1 MKSFD
6 TSLYLV
12 TDRSGMGDCE
22 FESKIRSAVEGGCT
36 MVQLREKNINSYLMY
51 QRALSIKKI
60 TDEYHIPL
68 IINDRLDIM
77 LAVGADGVHLGQQD
91 IPVKI
96 VRRLIGKDKI
106 IGVSAHC
113 PEEAEKAG
121 EAGEAGGRGET
132 EPAKAAAAK
141 GNVIAYGA
149 VVFDGEPAYDAIE
162 GAWLTDGEYVVLH
175 RMAVADGEKGR
186 GVATEFMR
194 RVEAMAHGRGT
205 GSMRV
210 DTNFDNRYM
219 LRMLGRLGFV
229 YCGKVRY
236 RSGERLAFEKPLGT

>member
-6 TSLYLV
+6 ASLYLV

-60 TDEYHIPL
+60 TDEYHVPL

-77 LAVGADGVHLGQQD
+77 LAVGADGVHLGRQD

-96 VRRLIGKDKI
+96 ARKLIGKDKI

-113 PEEAEKAG
+113 IEEAEKAERDG
-121 EAGEAGGRGET
+121 ADYLGVGAIFPTTTKKDIIITPVNVLREIKETVSVPVVAIGGINQNNINT
-132 EPAKAAAAK
+132 LK
-141 GNVIAYGA
+141 GSHVDGVAVIS
-149 VVFDGEPAYDAIE
+149 AIMKSQ
-162 GAWLTDGEYVVLH
+162 DPKSS
-175 RMAVADGEKGR
+175 AVALKAS
-186 GVATEFMR
+186 VF
-194 RVEAMAHGRGT
+194 
-205 GSMRV
+205 
-210 DTNFDNRYM
+210 
-219 LRMLGRLGFV
+219 LL
-229 YCGKVRY
+229 
-236 RSGERLAFEKPLGT
+236 

>member
-12 TDRSGMGDCE
+12 TDRSSMGDCE

-60 TDEYHIPL
+60 TAEYHIPL

-113 PEEAEKAG
+113 LEEAEKAERDG
-121 EAGEAGGRGET
+121 ADYLGVGAIFPTETKKDIIITPVDVLREIKETVSVPVVAIGGINQNNIKT
-132 EPAKAAAAK
+132 LK
-141 GNVIAYGA
+141 GSHVDGVAVIS
-149 VVFDGEPAYDAIE
+149 AIMKSKDPK
-162 GAWLTDGEYVVLH
+162 GS
-175 RMAVADGEKGR
+175 AVALKAS
-186 GVATEFMR
+186 VF
-194 RVEAMAHGRGT
+194 
-205 GSMRV
+205 
-210 DTNFDNRYM
+210 
-219 LRMLGRLGFV
+219 LL
-229 YCGKVRY
+229 
-236 RSGERLAFEKPLGT
+236 

>member
-36 MVQLREKNINSYLMY
+36 MVQLREKNVNSYLIY

-113 PEEAEKAG
+113 PEEAEKAEQDG
-121 EAGEAGGRGET
+121 ADYLVVGAIFPTETKKDIIITPVNVLREIKETVSVPVVAIGGINQNNINT
-132 EPAKAAAAK
+132 LK
-141 GNVIAYGA
+141 GSHVDGVAVIS
-149 VVFDGEPAYDAIE
+149 AIMKSK
-162 GAWLTDGEYVVLH
+162 DPKSS
-175 RMAVADGEKGR
+175 AVALKAS
-186 GVATEFMR
+186 VF
-194 RVEAMAHGRGT
+194 
-205 GSMRV
+205 
-210 DTNFDNRYM
+210 
-219 LRMLGRLGFV
+219 LL
-229 YCGKVRY
+229 
-236 RSGERLAFEKPLGT
+236 

>member
-60 TDEYHIPL
+60 TDEYHVPL

-77 LAVGADGVHLGQQD
+77 LAVGADGVHLGRQD

-96 VRRLIGKDKI
+96 ARKLIGKDKI

-113 PEEAEKAG
+113 IEEAEKAERDG
-121 EAGEAGGRGET
+121 ADYLGVGAIFPTTTKKDIIITPVNVLREIKETVSVPVVAIGGINQNNIKT
-132 EPAKAAAAK
+132 LK
-141 GNVIAYGA
+141 GSHVDGVAVIS
-149 VVFDGEPAYDAIE
+149 AIMKSK
-162 GAWLTDGEYVVLH
+162 DPKSS
-175 RMAVADGEKGR
+175 AVALKAS
-186 GVATEFMR
+186 VF
-194 RVEAMAHGRGT
+194 
-205 GSMRV
+205 
-210 DTNFDNRYM
+210 
-219 LRMLGRLGFV
+219 LL
-229 YCGKVRY
+229 
-236 RSGERLAFEKPLGT
+236 

>member
-113 PEEAEKAG
+113 IEEAEKAERDG
-121 EAGEAGGRGET
+121 ADYLGVGAIFPTTTKKDIIITPVNMLREIKETVSVPVVAIGGINQNNINT
-132 EPAKAAAAK
+132 LK
-141 GNVIAYGA
+141 GSHVDGVAVIS
-149 VVFDGEPAYDAIE
+149 AIMKSKDPK
-162 GAWLTDGEYVVLH
+162 GS
-175 RMAVADGEKGR
+175 AVALKAS
-186 GVATEFMR
+186 VF
-194 RVEAMAHGRGT
+194 
-205 GSMRV
+205 
-210 DTNFDNRYM
+210 
-219 LRMLGRLGFV
+219 LL
-229 YCGKVRY
+229 
-236 RSGERLAFEKPLGT
+236 

>member
-12 TDRSGMGDCE
+12 TDRSSMGDCE

-60 TDEYHIPL
+60 TDEYHVPL

-113 PEEAEKAG
+113 PEEAEKAERDG
-121 EAGEAGGRGET
+121 ADYLGVGAIFPTTTKKDIIITPVDVLRKIKETVSVPVVAIGGINQNNINT
-132 EPAKAAAAK
+132 LK
-141 GNVIAYGA
+141 GSHVDGVAVIS
-149 VVFDGEPAYDAIE
+149 AIMKSK
-162 GAWLTDGEYVVLH
+162 DPKSS
-175 RMAVADGEKGR
+175 AVALKAS
-186 GVATEFMR
+186 VF
-194 RVEAMAHGRGT
+194 
-205 GSMRV
+205 
-210 DTNFDNRYM
+210 
-219 LRMLGRLGFV
+219 LL
-229 YCGKVRY
+229 
-236 RSGERLAFEKPLGT
+236 

>member
-12 TDRSGMGDCE
+12 TDRSGMGGCE

-113 PEEAEKAG
+113 PEEAEKAERDG
-121 EAGEAGGRGET
+121 ADYLGVGAIFPTTTKKDIIITPVDVLRKIKETVSVPVVAIGGINQNNINT
-132 EPAKAAAAK
+132 LK
-141 GNVIAYGA
+141 GSHVDGVAVIS
-149 VVFDGEPAYDAIE
+149 AIMKSK
-162 GAWLTDGEYVVLH
+162 DPKSS
-175 RMAVADGEKGR
+175 AVALKAS
-186 GVATEFMR
+186 VF
-194 RVEAMAHGRGT
+194 
-205 GSMRV
+205 
-210 DTNFDNRYM
+210 
-219 LRMLGRLGFV
+219 LL
-229 YCGKVRY
+229 
-236 RSGERLAFEKPLGT
+236 

>member
-12 TDRSGMGDCE
+12 TDRSSMGDCE

-51 QRALSIKKI
+51 QRALSIKKV

-113 PEEAEKAG
+113 PEEAEKAERDG
-121 EAGEAGGRGET
+121 ADYLGVGAIFPTETKKDIIITPVDVLREIKETVSVPVVAIGGINQNNINT
-132 EPAKAAAAK
+132 LK
-141 GNVIAYGA
+141 GSHVDGVAVIS
-149 VVFDGEPAYDAIE
+149 AIMKSKDPK
-162 GAWLTDGEYVVLH
+162 GS
-175 RMAVADGEKGR
+175 AVALKAS
-186 GVATEFMR
+186 VF
-194 RVEAMAHGRGT
+194 
-205 GSMRV
+205 
-210 DTNFDNRYM
+210 
-219 LRMLGRLGFV
+219 LL
-229 YCGKVRY
+229 
-236 RSGERLAFEKPLGT
+236 

>member
-77 LAVGADGVHLGQQD
+77 LAVGADGIHLGQQD

-96 VRRLIGKDKI
+96 ARKLIGKDKI

-113 PEEAEKAG
+113 TEEAEKAERDG
-121 EAGEAGGRGET
+121 ADYLGVGAIFPTTTKKDIIITPVNVLREIKETVSVPVVAIGGINQNNINTLKGSHVDGVAVISAIMKSKD
-132 EPAKAAAAK
+132 PKGSAAALKAS
-141 GNVIAYGA
+141 
-149 VVFDGEPAYDAIE
+149 VF
-162 GAWLTDGEYVVLH
+162 LL
-175 RMAVADGEKGR
+175 
-186 GVATEFMR
+186 
-194 RVEAMAHGRGT
+194 
-205 GSMRV
+205 
-210 DTNFDNRYM
+210 
-219 LRMLGRLGFV
+219 
-229 YCGKVRY
+229 
-236 RSGERLAFEKPLGT
+236 

>member
-36 MVQLREKNINSYLMY
+36 MVQLREKNVNSYLIY

-96 VRRLIGKDKI
+96 VRKLIGKDKI

-113 PEEAEKAG
+113 PEEAEKAEQDG
-121 EAGEAGGRGET
+121 ADYLGVGAIFPTETKKDIIITPVDVLRKIKETVSVPVVAIGGINQNNINT
-132 EPAKAAAAK
+132 LK
-141 GNVIAYGA
+141 GSHVDGVAVIS
-149 VVFDGEPAYDAIE
+149 AIMKSK
-162 GAWLTDGEYVVLH
+162 DPKSS
-175 RMAVADGEKGR
+175 AVALKAS
-186 GVATEFMR
+186 VF
-194 RVEAMAHGRGT
+194 
-205 GSMRV
+205 
-210 DTNFDNRYM
+210 
-219 LRMLGRLGFV
+219 LL
-229 YCGKVRY
+229 
-236 RSGERLAFEKPLGT
+236 

>member
-96 VRRLIGKDKI
+96 ARKLIGKDKI

-113 PEEAEKAG
+113 IEEAEKAERDG
-121 EAGEAGGRGET
+121 ADYLGVGAIFPTTTKKDIIITPVDVLRKIKETVSVPVVAIGGINQNNINT
-132 EPAKAAAAK
+132 LK
-141 GNVIAYGA
+141 GSHVDGVAVIS
-149 VVFDGEPAYDAIE
+149 AIMKSK
-162 GAWLTDGEYVVLH
+162 DPKSS
-175 RMAVADGEKGR
+175 AVALKAS
-186 GVATEFMR
+186 VF
-194 RVEAMAHGRGT
+194 
-205 GSMRV
+205 
-210 DTNFDNRYM
+210 
-219 LRMLGRLGFV
+219 LL
-229 YCGKVRY
+229 
-236 RSGERLAFEKPLGT
+236 

>member
-113 PEEAEKAG
+113 PEEAEKAERDG
-121 EAGEAGGRGET
+121 ADYLGVGAIFPTETKKDIIITPVDVLREIKATVSVPVVAIGGINQNNINT
-132 EPAKAAAAK
+132 LK
-141 GNVIAYGA
+141 GSHVDGVAVIS
-149 VVFDGEPAYDAIE
+149 AIMKSKDPK
-162 GAWLTDGEYVVLH
+162 GS
-175 RMAVADGEKGR
+175 AVALKAS
-186 GVATEFMR
+186 VF
-194 RVEAMAHGRGT
+194 
-205 GSMRV
+205 
-210 DTNFDNRYM
+210 
-219 LRMLGRLGFV
+219 LL
-229 YCGKVRY
+229 
-236 RSGERLAFEKPLGT
+236 

>member
-36 MVQLREKNINSYLMY
+36 MVQLREKNVNSYLIY

-113 PEEAEKAG
+113 IEEAEKAERDG
-121 EAGEAGGRGET
+121 ADYLGVGAIFPTTTKKDIIITPVNVLREIKETVSVPVVAIGGINQNNINT
-132 EPAKAAAAK
+132 LK
-141 GNVIAYGA
+141 GSHVDGVAVIS
-149 VVFDGEPAYDAIE
+149 AIMKSKDPK
-162 GAWLTDGEYVVLH
+162 GS
-175 RMAVADGEKGR
+175 AVALKAL
-186 GVATEFMR
+186 VF
-194 RVEAMAHGRGT
+194 
-205 GSMRV
+205 
-210 DTNFDNRYM
+210 
-219 LRMLGRLGFV
+219 LL
-229 YCGKVRY
+229 
-236 RSGERLAFEKPLGT
+236 

>member
-60 TDEYHIPL
+60 TDEYHVPL

-96 VRRLIGKDKI
+96 ARKLIGKDKI

-113 PEEAEKAG
+113 IEEAEKAERDG
-121 EAGEAGGRGET
+121 ADYLGVGAIFPTTTKKDIIITPVNVLREIKETVSVPVVAIGGINQNNINT
-132 EPAKAAAAK
+132 LK
-141 GNVIAYGA
+141 GSHVDGVAVIS
-149 VVFDGEPAYDAIE
+149 AIMKSK
-162 GAWLTDGEYVVLH
+162 DPKSS
-175 RMAVADGEKGR
+175 AVALKAS
-186 GVATEFMR
+186 VF
-194 RVEAMAHGRGT
+194 
-205 GSMRV
+205 
-210 DTNFDNRYM
+210 
-219 LRMLGRLGFV
+219 LL
-229 YCGKVRY
+229 
-236 RSGERLAFEKPLGT
+236 

>member
-60 TDEYHIPL
+60 TDEYHVPL

-77 LAVGADGVHLGQQD
+77 LAVGADGVHLGRQD

-96 VRRLIGKDKI
+96 ARKLIGKDKI

-113 PEEAEKAG
+113 LEEAEKAEQDG
-121 EAGEAGGRGET
+121 ADYLGVGAIFPTTTKKDIIITPVNVLREIKETVSVPVVAIGGINQNNINT
-132 EPAKAAAAK
+132 LK
-141 GNVIAYGA
+141 GSHVDGVAVIS
-149 VVFDGEPAYDAIE
+149 AIMKSQ
-162 GAWLTDGEYVVLH
+162 DPKSS
-175 RMAVADGEKGR
+175 AVALKAS
-186 GVATEFMR
+186 VF
-194 RVEAMAHGRGT
+194 
-205 GSMRV
+205 
-210 DTNFDNRYM
+210 
-219 LRMLGRLGFV
+219 LL
-229 YCGKVRY
+229 
-236 RSGERLAFEKPLGT
+236 